1 MPSCFFPL
9 EEILLACSLF
19 SNYNYSYLIFSR
31 HPSNCQRPDFTEV
44 TQQLSFPDP
53 KLLMWSDEDRSVHP
67 EATKLGADLLCAQ
80 ELFKDLQT
88 KYIIM

>member
-1 MPSCFFPL
+1 MINRNPVS
-9 EEILLACSLF
+9 S
-19 SNYNYSYLIFSR
+19 
-31 HPSNCQRPDFTEV
+31 QRPDFIEIV
-44 TQQLSFPDP
+44 QQLSLPDT

-88 KYIIM
+88 KYITT